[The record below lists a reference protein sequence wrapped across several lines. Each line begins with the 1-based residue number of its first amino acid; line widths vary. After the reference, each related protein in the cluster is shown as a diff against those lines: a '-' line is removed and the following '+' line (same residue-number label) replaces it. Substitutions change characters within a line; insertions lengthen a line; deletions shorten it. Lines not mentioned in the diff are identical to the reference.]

1 MSQPAAQAE
10 RSGAEAL
17 PPAPPAAGR
26 MRHIPEL
33 DGIRGIAAL
42 AVFVHHLCFASVR
55 VDTQP
60 GWPPYL
66 LALFHMAAYGNAGVD
81 LFFALSGY
89 LITSI
94 LLQER
99 RASHFYQDF
108 YWKRA
113 LRILPLYVVT
123 LLGVLI
129 FYHQAGY
136 VALSAVFL
144 VNFASVLHIQ
154 GMGPFWTLSIEEQFY
169 LLWPTVVRRKTVA
182 GVRAWAIGLAAL
194 AVALRY
200 LFALRGHHNYFL
212 TFLHCDG
219 LAFGAALACH
229 FHLAGSNETR
239 RRACT
244 LPLAATLAA
253 GLALVFCPAL
263 HIEHPLQHAT
273 IQTGVTMVAGS
284 CIGLAIA
291 WTGAATLAPLRS
303 ASMTFFG
310 LISYAFYLVHTFVM
324 DAYDR
329 SRGPL
334 APGDVRAYWMRFA
347 VILAGTIAASLLTRY
362 AIELPALRLRRFVLK
377 HPSPDAEHAD
387 PPLPLA
393 QQ

>member
-1 MSQPAAQAE
+1 MSQPQPDGDTAVAVD
-10 RSGAEAL
+10 SL
-17 PPAPPAAGR
+17 PVPPPAAR

-42 AVFVHHLCFASVR
+42 AVFFHHVCFASIH
-55 VDTQP
+55 VDAQP

-66 LALFHMAAYGNAGVD
+66 LALFRISAYGNAGVD

-94 LLQER
+94 LLQDR
-99 RASHFYQDF
+99 RSPRYYQDF
-108 YWKRA
+108 YWKRT
-113 LRILPLYVVT
+113 LRILPLYVAT

-129 FYHQAGY
+129 FYHQPAY
-136 VALSAVFL
+136 VAMSAVFL
-144 VNFASVLHIQ
+144 VNFASVVHVQ
-154 GMGPFWTLSIEEQFY
+154 GIGPFWTLSIEEQFY

-182 GVRAWAIGLAAL
+182 GVRAWAVGLAAV

-229 FHLAGSNETR
+229 FHLAGDNETR
-239 RRACT
+239 RRAWT

-253 GLALVFCPAL
+253 GLLLVFWPTL
-263 HIEHPLQHAT
+263 TLGHPLEHAT
-273 IQTGVTMVAGS
+273 IQTGVTMVAGA

-291 WTGAATLAPLRS
+291 WTGAPLLAPLRS
-303 ASMTFFG
+303 SALTFFG
-310 LISYAFYLVHTFVM
+310 LISYAFYLLHTFVL

-329 SRGPL
+329 RHGAL
-334 APGDVRAYWMRFA
+334 APGDVRGYWLRFT
-347 VILAGTIAASLLTRY
+347 VVLAATVAASLLSRY
-362 AIELPALRLRRFVLK
+362 LIELPALRLRRFVLK
-377 HPSPDAEHAD
+377 HPSPDAEHAH

-393 QQ
+393 RQ